1 MTCKDCLHCDWC
13 KKVVLAF
20 HFGFDE
26 NAENME
32 TRCKGFEKRGNWIC
46 LPADIGKL
54 VYAIA
59 EPCGGCPHYD
69 ELPTEENTEACR
81 KCRKRK
87 VICVNFYYDLIPE
100 WGKTVFATKKEAE
113 DAFAKMKLL

>member
-1 MTCKDCLHCDWC
+1 MACKDCLHFNVCNDFGLITESYY
-13 KKVVLAF
+13 KKTCAEF
-20 HFGFDE
+20 E
-26 NAENME
+26 N
-32 TRCKGFEKRGNWIC
+32 RGNWIC
-46 LPADIGKL
+46 LPENIGKL

-87 VICVNFYYDLIPE
+87 VICVNFDYDLIPE

-113 DAFAKMKLL
+113 DAFAKMKFL